1 MLTLKN
7 IRISTK
13 VYGGFGAVIGFL
25 LIISATAWWSL
36 NNADNNSQRYRV
48 LAAQTTEVG
57 KVEKA
62 LLETELYVK
71 TFLSSPSPEVVA
83 QVNESREEVKQR
95 LEALAALPL
104 DDAERATLETITTDI
119 EAYFDA
125 FSDVSRLED
134 QRSAIIR
141 DELTVS
147 GQAMEDNLTKL
158 MRSAFEEYLADVAYL
173 GGEVMRSVLLMRIDA
188 NKFYLQPDQE
198 AFDAL
203 VAESAVMDDNHGRL
217 KDSVYDGSRVEQS
230 NAVIELHETYM
241 AAAQRL
247 FDTVKSRN
255 TLVDETL
262 MQLGSKILSDTTAL
276 ARENAEKQRVLGE
289 QTTSSNRI
297 AMTIAMVVAAVS
309 VILGIA
315 LAFLIGT
322 GISRPI
328 LAITHAMTALA
339 GGDKGTEIPG
349 QDHKDEIGDMAA
361 AVQVFKENMIKADEL
376 TAQQLEDTRIRE
388 ERAKKIESLTQDFDR
403 KVAELLDAFGESA
416 TETESTSTAMNRIA
430 EETNHRATTVAAAAE
445 EATANV
451 QSVAAATEELSNS
464 SHEIGRQVTQSSEI
478 ASRAADQ
485 AQDTNRTVQGLA
497 EAAKEIDEVVQLISD
512 IAEQTNLLALN
523 ATIEAA
529 RAGDAGKGF
538 AVVAN
543 EVKSL
548 ATQTAQATEDIGRRI
563 STIQGETGAAVDAI
577 QSIAKTVN
585 EINEITAAI
594 AAAVEEQV
602 ATTGEITRNIEQAA
616 SGAQEV
622 SSNIV
627 EVTKAAGETGAAAGQ
642 MTTVSSQMKTKA
654 DDLRHQVE
662 DFLKGVRAV

>member
-1 MLTLKN
+1 MFMLKN

-13 VYGGFGAVIGFL
+13 IYGGFGSVIGFL

-36 NNADNNSQRYRV
+36 NGADSNSQRYRV

-62 LLETELYVK
+62 LLETELHVK
-71 TFLSSPSPEVVA
+71 TFLGSPSPEVVA
-83 QVNESREEVKQR
+83 QVEDSRAEVNQR

-104 DDAERATLETITTDI
+104 DDAERETLDRISADI
-119 EAYFDA
+119 AAYFSA
-125 FSDVSRLED
+125 FTEVSRLED

-141 DELTVS
+141 DELTVT
-147 GQAMEDNLTKL
+147 GQQMEDNLTKL

-188 NKFYLQPDQE
+188 NKFYLQPDQ
-198 AFDAL
+198 AAYDAL
-203 VAESAVMDDNHGRL
+203 VAESAVMDENHARL
-217 KDSVYDGSRVEQS
+217 ADSVYDGSRVEQS
-230 NAVIELHETYM
+230 NAVIEQHKTYLD
-241 AAAQRL
+241 AAQRL

-262 MQLGSKILSDTTAL
+262 MQLGAKILSDTTAL
-276 ARENAEKQRVLGE
+276 AQENAEEQRVLGE
-289 QTTSSNRI
+289 QTTSSNQI
-297 AMTIAMVVAAVS
+297 AMTVAMVVAAVS
-309 VILGIA
+309 VVLGTA

-328 LAITHAMTALA
+328 QAITQAMTALA
-339 GGDKGTEIPG
+339 GGDKEADIPG

-416 TETESTSTAMNRIA
+416 TETETTSTAMNRIA

-445 EATANV
+445 QATANV

-616 SGAQEV
+616 AGAQEV

-642 MTTVSSQMKTKA
+642 MTTVSSQMKSKA

-662 DFLKGVRAV
+662 GFLKGVRAV